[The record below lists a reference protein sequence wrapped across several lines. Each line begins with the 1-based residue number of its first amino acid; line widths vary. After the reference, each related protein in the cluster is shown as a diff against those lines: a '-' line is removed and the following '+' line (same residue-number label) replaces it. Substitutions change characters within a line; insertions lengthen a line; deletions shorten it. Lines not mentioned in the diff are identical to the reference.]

1 MVSIFSEDVQ
11 QQIKNEIVETV
22 IKTLSVLVQENGTKR
37 YMRLSEASKYASISQ
52 NTLISWSEKYHLPIS
67 SIEGVRLVDSRDLD
81 ILIAK
86 YKI

>member
-1 MVSIFSEDVQ
+1 MVSVFSDEVQ
-11 QQIKNEIVETV
+11 QQMKEEIMETV
-22 IKTLSVLVQENGTKR
+22 IKTFSLLIQENGTKR

-52 NTLISWSEKYHLPIS
+52 NTLMLWSEKYHLPIS